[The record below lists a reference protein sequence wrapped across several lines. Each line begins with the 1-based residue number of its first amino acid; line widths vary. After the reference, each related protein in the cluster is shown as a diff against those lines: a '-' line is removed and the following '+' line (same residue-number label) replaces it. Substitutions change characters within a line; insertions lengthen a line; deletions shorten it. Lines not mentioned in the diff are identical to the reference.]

1 MVNPIQNRLSFIDLF
16 AALCLLISSL
26 LFANIAEA
34 NDLEASVDRTRLMEN
49 ESVTLFLKS
58 PGLELTG
65 KPDLSELYQDFEVRA
80 QPPRTNIIIIDGVN
94 RSERVWEVT
103 LIPKRTGTLI
113 IPAIS
118 IGDAT
123 SSPITLEVQPKP
135 ANTQASADVFL
146 HSEIDHS
153 NAIYVQQQL
162 IYTLRLYYATSISD
176 HGLTDL
182 DLDNVLMVQLGNRK
196 DFEARIDGRLYN
208 VAEWQFALYPQ
219 SSGEL
224 IIPPQTFSGRVRI
237 QNRYSLG
244 GLKHIRIQSPEHKI
258 NVLPVPDSF
267 PANAQ
272 WLPAKSVTLSQEWS
286 GNYAQWQEGT
296 PLTRKLTLKA
306 QGLTAAQLPPLVMSP
321 IAGVRQYPEQPQL
334 NEMPENL
341 NGKGTGMVGEKTLSI
356 ALIPTETGPLKLPE
370 LRFPWWNTETDQLE
384 YATLDSL
391 PLTISPDPNKVK
403 EPEPVAEIPKQARE
417 TTAIAKGDDN
427 SFIWQISTL
436 IFATLSAILATFL
449 WQIKQ
454 QLTFARQQLFHGLSV
469 GSGLAVQ
476 GGLASAEENPIFRQA
491 LLNACQQNKARAAW
505 DAWQKWQ
512 KMEALKTTPEFD
524 QALRQLQMCLFGPDA
539 APENWQGQP
548 LAEASQQVRLQT
560 AEKSQPL
567 PDLYPSG

>member
-1 MVNPIQNRLSFIDLF
+1 MVSPIKNRLSFINLI
-16 AALCLLISSL
+16 AALCLLIISL

-34 NDLEASVDRTRLMEN
+34 NELEASVDRTRLMEN

-65 KPDLSELYQDFEVRA
+65 EPDLSELYQDFEVRA
-80 QPPRTNIIIIDGVN
+80 QPPRTNIIIINGEN
-94 RSERVWEVT
+94 RSERLWEIT
-103 LIPKRTGTLI
+103 LLPKRSGTLI

-118 IGDAT
+118 IGNAT
-123 SSPITLEVQPKP
+123 SQPITLEVQPKP

-153 NAIYVQQQL
+153 DAIYVQQQL

-224 IIPPQTFSGRVRI
+224 VIPPQTFSGRVRL

-272 WLPAKSVTLSQEWS
+272 WLPARSVTLSQEWS

-296 PLTRKLTLKA
+296 PLTRKLTLQA
-306 QGLTAAQLPPLVMSP
+306 HGLTAAQLPPLVMPP
-321 IAGVRQYPEQPQL
+321 IADVRQYPEQPQL

-341 NGKGTGMVGEKTLSI
+341 NGKGTGLVGEKNLSI
-356 ALIPTETGPLKLPE
+356 ALIPTESGPLNLPE
-370 LRFPWWNTETDQLE
+370 LRVPWWNTETDQLE

-391 PLTISPDPNKVK
+391 PLSISPDPNKVK
-403 EPEPVAEIPKQARE
+403 EPEPVAETSNQAQQPKE
-417 TTAIAKGDDN
+417 ITESNN
-427 SFIWQISTL
+427 SNLIWQISTL
-436 IFATLSAILATFL
+436 IFATLSAALAALL
-449 WQIKQ
+449 WQSKQ
-454 QLTFARQQLFHGLSV
+454 QLTFARQQLFHDMAIGGAIASQ
-469 GSGLAVQ
+469 SNAAVV
-476 GGLASAEENPIFRQA
+476 EENPIFRQA
-491 LLNACQQNKARAAW
+491 LLNACQQNQARAAW

-512 KMEALKTTPEFD
+512 RLEAPQTTPEFD
-524 QALRQLQMCLFGPDA
+524 QALHQLQMALFGPDA
-539 APENWQGQP
+539 KPEDWQGDALANASKGVKRAPE
-548 LAEASQQVRLQT
+548 A
-560 AEKSQPL
+560 KDQPL
-567 PDLYPSG
+567 PELYPGQ